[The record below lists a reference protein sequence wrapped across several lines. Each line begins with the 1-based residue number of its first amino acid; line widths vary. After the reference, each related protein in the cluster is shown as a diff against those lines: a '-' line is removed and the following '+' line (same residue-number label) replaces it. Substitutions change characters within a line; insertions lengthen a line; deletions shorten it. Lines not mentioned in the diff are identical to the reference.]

1 MDKERF
7 EQARQAVL
15 YSERIRIGIGTLG
28 EKTLHAVLKR
38 YMEPYEGSH
47 EVKIGPYV
55 ADIVGEHG
63 IIEIQ
68 TQGFD
73 KLRKK
78 LAAFLDVS
86 TVTVVYPIACTKWLC
101 WIDSETGEVTTRRKS
116 PKRGKAYEAF
126 FELYKIKMLLKNPNL
141 RILLLLIDLEEYRNL
156 NGWRDNR
163 KRGSSR
169 YERIPIEIVDEVLIE
184 NPKDYLKLIP
194 AGLPEQFTSRD
205 YKKASGL
212 SLGMAQ
218 IAVNVLSHVGALRQI
233 GKQGRLNLYEINGEL
248 SGKG

>member
-7 EQARQAVL
+7 EQARQTVL
-15 YSERIRIGIGTLG
+15 HNKRIRNGIGTLS
-28 EKTLHAVLKR
+28 EKALHAVLKH

-47 EVKIGPYV
+47 EVKIGSYV

-78 LAAFLDVS
+78 LAAFLEVAP
-86 TVTVVYPIACTKWLC
+86 VTVVYAIASTKWLI
-101 WIDSETGEVTTRRKS
+101 WIDPETGEATTRRKS
-116 PKRGKAYEAF
+116 PKHGTAFEAF
-126 FELYKIKMLLKNPNL
+126 FELYKIKMMLDNPNL
-141 RILLLLIDLEEYRNL
+141 RILLLLIDMEEYRNL
-156 NGWRDNR
+156 NGWSDNR

-169 YERIPIEIVDEVLIE
+169 YERIPITIVGDILIE
-184 NPKDYLKLIP
+184 SPKDYLKLIP
-194 AGLPEQFTSRD
+194 AVLPERFTSRD
-205 YKKASGL
+205 YQKASGL

-218 IAVNVLSHVGALRQI
+218 TAMNVLSHVDALRKI
-233 GKQGRLNLYEINGEL
+233 GKQGRMNLYKINGEL
-248 SGKG
+248 SD